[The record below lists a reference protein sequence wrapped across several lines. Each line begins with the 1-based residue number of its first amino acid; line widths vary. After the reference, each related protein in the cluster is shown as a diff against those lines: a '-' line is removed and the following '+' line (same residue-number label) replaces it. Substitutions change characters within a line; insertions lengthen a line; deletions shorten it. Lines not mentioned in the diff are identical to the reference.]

1 MMKKSRSRILWGCL
15 CAVGCE
21 TLFGLSYICTK
32 GATLAA
38 SALTLLGWRFF
49 VAAAFMALCAA
60 SGRVQVRWKGKP
72 RKPLLAVALCNPVVY
87 FVAETIGISR
97 TTASESGAFLACI
110 PAVSL
115 LASTLLLDKS
125 PQKHQVVGI
134 AVTLAG
140 VLTAVLAAGASASF
154 SLSGYAVLT
163 IAVLSYAL
171 YSVSVEKAAAYTGAE
186 LTAAM
191 MAAGAAVF
199 IPLALAEGWYTET
212 LAYSLCLPLTN
223 SAFLAAVLY
232 QGVGCSVLAFFLSN
246 IAIASIGVNRTAS
259 FIGISTVVS
268 IVAGVTLLGETF
280 SLMQT
285 IGVAVILAGVYIA
298 NANIGKPNG
307 M

>member
-32 GATLAA
+32 EATQAA

-60 SGRVQVRWKGKP
+60 SGRMQMRWKGKP

-87 FVAETIGISR
+87 FVAETVGISR

-154 SLSGYAVLT
+154 S
-163 IAVLSYAL
+163 
-171 YSVSVEKAAAYTGAE
+171 
-186 LTAAM
+186 
-191 MAAGAAVF
+191 
-199 IPLALAEGWYTET
+199 
-212 LAYSLCLPLTN
+212 
-223 SAFLAAVLY
+223 
-232 QGVGCSVLAFFLSN
+232 
-246 IAIASIGVNRTAS
+246 
-259 FIGISTVVS
+259 
-268 IVAGVTLLGETF
+268 
-280 SLMQT
+280 
-285 IGVAVILAGVYIA
+285 
-298 NANIGKPNG
+298 
-307 M
+307 

>member
-32 GATLAA
+32 EATLAA

-60 SGRVQVRWKGKP
+60 SGRMQVRWKGKP

-87 FVAETIGISR
+87 FVAETVGISW

-115 LASTLLLDKS
+115 LASTLLLGKS
-125 PQKHQVVGI
+125 PQKHQIVGI
-134 AVTLAG
+134 MVTLVG
-140 VLTAVLAAGASASF
+140 VLMVVLAAGASASF
-154 SLSGYAVLT
+154 SISGYVVLT
-163 IAVLSYAL
+163 AAVLSYAL

-186 LTAAM
+186 LTAVM

-199 IPLALAEGWYTET
+199 IPLALAEGWHTET

>member
-32 GATLAA
+32 EATQAA

-49 VAAAFMALCAA
+49 VASAFMTLCVAL
-60 SGRVQVRWKGKP
+60 GRVQVRWKGKP

-87 FVAETIGISR
+87 FVAETVGISQ

-115 LASTLLLDKS
+115 LASTLLLGKS
-125 PQKHQVVGI
+125 PRKHQVVGI

-140 VLTAVLAAGASASF
+140 VLTAVLAVGASASF
-154 SLSGYAVLT
+154 SAAGYAVLT
-163 IAVLSYAL
+163 GAVISYAL
-171 YSVSVEKAAAYTGAE
+171 YSVYVEKSAAYTGE
-186 LTAAM
+186 EITAAM
-191 MAAGAAVF
+191 LAAGAVVF
-199 IPLALAEGWYTET
+199 IPLALIEGWYTGT
-212 LAYSLCLPLTN
+212 LAHVLLLPLTYP
-223 SAFLAAVLY
+223 AFLASALY

-246 IAIASIGVNRTAS
+246 KAIASIGVNRTAS

-268 IVAGVTLLGETF
+268 IAAGITLLDESF
-280 SLMQT
+280 SWLQG
-285 IGVAVILAGVYIA
+285 IGVVVILSGVYIA
-298 NANIGKPNG
+298 NRERE
-307 M
+307 

>member
-32 GATLAA
+32 EATQAA

-87 FVAETIGISR
+87 FVAETVGISQ

-115 LASTLLLDKS
+115 LASTILLHKS
-125 PQKHQVVGI
+125 PRRHQVVGI

-140 VLTAVLAAGASASF
+140 VLTAVLAVGASASF
-154 SLSGYAVLT
+154 SAAGYAVLT
-163 IAVLSYAL
+163 GAVISYAL
-171 YSVSVEKAAAYTGAE
+171 YSVYVEKSAAYTGE
-186 LTAAM
+186 EITAAM
-191 MAAGAAVF
+191 LAAGAVVF
-199 IPLALAEGWYTET
+199 IPLALIEGWYTGT
-212 LAYSLCLPLTN
+212 LAHVLLLPLTYP
-223 SAFLAAVLY
+223 AFLAAALY

-246 IAIASIGVNRTAS
+246 KAIASIGVNRTAS

-268 IVAGVTLLGETF
+268 IAAGITLLDESF
-280 SLMQT
+280 SWLQG
-285 IGVAVILAGVYIA
+285 IGVVVILAGVYIA
-298 NANIGKPNG
+298 NRERE
-307 M
+307 

>member
-1 MMKKSRSRILWGCL
+1 MMKKSRILWGCL

-21 TLFGLSYICTK
+21 ILFGLSYICTK
-32 GATLAA
+32 EATQAA

-49 VAAAFMALCAA
+49 VAVVFMALCIA
-60 SGRVQVRWKGKP
+60 SGRVQVRWKGKSK
-72 RKPLLAVALCNPVVY
+72 KPLLAVALCNPVVY
-87 FVAETIGISR
+87 FVAETIGISQ

-115 LASTLLLDKS
+115 LASTLLLGKS
-125 PQKHQVVGI
+125 PQKHQIAGI

-163 IAVLSYAL
+163 IAVISYAL
-171 YSVSVEKAAAYTGAE
+171 YSVAVEKAAAYTGAE

-199 IPLALAEGWYTET
+199 IPAALVEGWYTDT
-212 LAYSLCLPLTN
+212 LACSLYLPLIN
-223 SAFLAAVLY
+223 PAFCAAVLY
-232 QGVGCSVLAFFLSN
+232 QGAGCSVLAFFLSN
-246 IAIASIGVNRTAS
+246 MAIASIGVNRTAS

-268 IVAGVTLLGETF
+268 IAAGVALLDESF
-280 SLMQT
+280 SFLQT
-285 IGVAVILAGVYIA
+285 AGVIVILAGVYIA
-298 NANIGKPNG
+298 NRKSGTA
-307 M
+307 